1 LVLVLLDSSDR
12 AVEFDNHSPKVV
24 TAIQAWIT
32 EQRAVVKKK
41 KLVIVEK
48 VPTQPFFCVVCGV
61 CGVCGVCVRRVLMS
75 VRHRT

>member
-1 LVLVLLDSSDR
+1 MGWCCWIR

-48 VPTQPFFCVVCGV
+48 VPTQPFFCVGCVRCAACAVCACGV
-61 CGVCGVCVRRVLMS
+61 C
-75 VRHRT
+75 